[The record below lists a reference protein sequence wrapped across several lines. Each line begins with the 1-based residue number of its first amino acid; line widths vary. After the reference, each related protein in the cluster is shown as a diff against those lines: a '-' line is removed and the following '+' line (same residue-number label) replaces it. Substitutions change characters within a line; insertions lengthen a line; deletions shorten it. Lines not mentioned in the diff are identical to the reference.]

1 VDGLLAVPLAIFYG
15 VMARSSRDC
24 RAFSMERPRICG
36 YSNTR
41 FPWARLRRS
50 AIERRLF
57 GSSQALWVVSSDDCD
72 SSRCGF
78 ESHPSPHSFSPQRGL
93 ASPLSC
99 HVLRAS
105 TGYSSTIPGGRS
117 DRGSHSKHR
126 TTCSNQPGVS
136 WIPDYRFNAWDAW
149 RRIMISDASHPASR
163 LEDDNTSLISSVPQC
178 SGAGTSARN

>member
-1 VDGLLAVPLAIFYG
+1 MDGLLAVPLAIFYG
-15 VMARSSRDC
+15 VMAGLLVIAALPAWCGRVFAAFEHALPLGSSSSQC
-24 RAFSMERPRICG
+24 YRAP
-36 YSNTR
+36 
-41 FPWARLRRS
+41 A
-50 AIERRLF
+50 F